1 MADEKFGILVERA
14 VVGVG
19 VENELRVWNVLLQ
32 DERIHRADD
41 HVAATVDDE
50 CRLSECGAVSWVCW
64 AMGMVSLCARKDSV
78 STVTS
83 VDVEDVPGD
92 E

>member
-1 MADEKFGILVERA
+1 

-32 DERIHRADD
+32 DERIHRVDD

-50 CRLSECGAVSWVCW
+50 CRLSECGAV
-64 AMGMVSLCARKDSV
+64 
-78 STVTS
+78 
-83 VDVEDVPGD
+83 
-92 E
+92 